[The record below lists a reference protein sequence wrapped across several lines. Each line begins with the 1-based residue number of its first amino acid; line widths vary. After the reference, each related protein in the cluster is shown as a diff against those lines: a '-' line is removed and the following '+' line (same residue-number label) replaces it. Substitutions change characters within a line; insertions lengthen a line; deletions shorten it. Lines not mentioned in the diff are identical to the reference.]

1 MKTNVTKSIVAGIV
15 GTIVMSLVIIM
26 APYMGMPKMSPP
38 AMVAGMLGMPIIVG
52 WVMHFMIGI
61 AYAFVYVY
69 LFDPK
74 VKIANT
80 LLSGLFFGFLAF
92 VFAKIMMTIMGMA
105 PGEGSMVMML
115 MATLIGHLV
124 FGLGVA
130 FTARK

>member
-1 MKTNVTKSIVAGIV
+1 MKSNVTKSIVAGIV
-15 GTIVMSLVIIM
+15 GTIVMSIVILM

-74 VKIANT
+74 LKIANT
-80 LLSGLFFGFLAF
+80 LLSGLAFGFLAF

-105 PGEGSMVMML
+105 PGEGSMVMLL

-124 FGLGVA
+124 FGMGVA

>member
-1 MKTNVTKSIVAGIV
+1 MKANVSKSIAAGIV
-15 GTIVMSLVIIM
+15 GTIVMSLVILM

-38 AMVAGMLGMPIIVG
+38 AMVAGMLGMPLIVG
-52 WVMHFMIGI
+52 WIMHFMIGI

-80 LLSGLFFGFLAF
+80 LLSGLLFGFLAF

-105 PGEGSMVMML
+105 PGEGSMVMLL

>member
-1 MKTNVTKSIVAGIV
+1 MKTNVSKSIVAGIV
-15 GTIVMSLVIIM
+15 GTLVMTMVILV

-38 AMVAGMLGMPIIVG
+38 AMVAGMLGMPMLVG

-61 AYAFVYVY
+61 VYAFVYVY
-69 LFDPK
+69 LFNPK
-74 VKIANT
+74 VKIAST
-80 LLSGLFFGFLAF
+80 LLSGLVFGFLAF
-92 VFAKIMMTIMGMA
+92 VFAQIMMAIMGMSPA
-105 PGEGSMVMML
+105 EGSKVMLL